1 MMRKKTY
8 WRKEKMKRIL
18 SWPLL
23 FVFFIIMF
31 IIVPVGAFAASI
43 GNPKTLG
50 ELGKVAIGLE
60 YDNSNADLTLKNAS
74 LSNDI
79 FTESFGANNMRLT
92 AKTTYVVGT
101 IGVFPNVDIFAGV
114 GMNKAKLEFA
124 TEYAHDVPDDI
135 EIKDNSNVA
144 YKVGARARIAE
155 VVGVTIGAMG
165 QYSAYAMDGH
175 YLVNGQEIGNMYNGP
190 AEQSTNMKI
199 SEWQA
204 ALTASK
210 TIGRFSPYAGVTCSR
225 ISLKHDTTFHVIP
238 SEGMSYDL
246 SFKTEAKQENN
257 LGAVIGAGVRV
268 WNNFDINAEVRT
280 GNQDAFTAAVNY
292 RF

>member
-1 MMRKKTY
+1 
-8 WRKEKMKRIL
+8 
-18 SWPLL
+18 
-23 FVFFIIMF
+23 MF
-31 IIVPVGAFAASI
+31 IVVPVGAFAASI

-60 YDNSNADLTLKNAS
+60 YDNSNVDLTLNVAS
-74 LSNDI
+74 LSDGI
-79 FTESFGANNMRLT
+79 FTESFGANNMRLM

-101 IGVFPNVDIFAGV
+101 IGVFPNVDVFAGV

-124 TEYAHDVPDDI
+124 TEYARDVPDDI
-135 EIKDNSNVA
+135 KIEDNSNVA
-144 YKVGARARIAE
+144 YKFGARAKLAE
-155 VVGVTIGAMG
+155 VGGVAIGVTG
-165 QYSAYAMDGH
+165 QYSAYTMDGH
-175 YLVNGQEIGNMYNGP
+175 YLVNGQEIGNMYQGP

-210 TIGRFSPYAGVTCSR
+210 TMGRFSPYAGVTCSR
-225 ISLKHDTTFHVIP
+225 ISLKHDTTFHIIP

-257 LGAVIGAGVRV
+257 LGAVFGTSVTV
-268 WNNFDINAEVRT
+268 LNNFDINAEVRT